1 MVDMYANVNKGSHIV
16 HIMAGLTQF
25 LIVQDNQFLIPTEA
39 FKIAWLKSLSY
50 VVSVCQWKLP
60 NFMPAKFTC
69 YTVVSERATLTSR
82 DGCGCFIEA
91 NFCDFSVQRP

>member
-1 MVDMYANVNKGSHIV
+1 MVDMHADVNKGSHIV
-16 HIMAGLTQF
+16 QLWRLTQF
-25 LIVQDNQFLIPTEA
+25 LTVQDNQFLIPTEA